1 MPDHFDRIEFAPPAP
16 GGLIRGWGLAIL
28 AHGAL
33 VAALAWGVQWKREA
47 AVATAEAELWAALPQ
62 QAAPREV
69 LAPPP
74 PPPPVV
80 TPKVAPTPPAVPD
93 PQIALERER
102 KAREAREA
110 TAAEQRERD
119 RKRKLEAQRK
129 QREEEQAKLA
139 EARKREAEQ
148 KRREHEAQEKKLAQ
162 LRDENMKRIQGLAG
176 ASGAA
181 DARGTAQQ
189 SAGPSPGWAGRVQ
202 AKVRPNIVFTEEATG
217 NPRAEVEVR
226 LAPDG
231 TIVGKRLVRSS
242 GVKAWDEAVLRALD
256 KTDALPRDTDGRV
269 PTPVVIEFRPRG

>member
-80 TPKVAPTPPAVPD
+80 TPKVAPAPPAVPD

-110 TAAEQRERD
+110 AEAEQRERD

-148 KRREHEAQEKKLAQ
+148 KRREQEAQEKKLAQ

-256 KTDALPRDTDGRV
+256 KTETLPRDTDGRV